1 MALSRAFLK
10 GMGLSEEQV
19 SAIIENHTETIN
31 GLKQE
36 RDKYKEDAEKLP
48 EVQKQ
53 LNALQ
58 KEKEASDDW
67 KSKYE
72 KEHTDFEGY
81 KSNITKE
88 KETETKKA
96 LYRDLLKASNIDE
109 KRYDAILKVTNFDE
123 LTLTKDG
130 KLNGEDKIT
139 EAIKKDYEG
148 FVVTTS
154 TKGGSVETPPRSNGD
169 VKGVGEN
176 ADYIRN
182 KAKAFHDRFYG
193 SRETKE

>member
-182 KAKAFHDRFYG
+182 RAKAFHDRFYG